1 MSENERIYT
10 ACTSANHPDVR
21 MERSD
26 NNHQQGVLPSLSSQ
40 EHNAAELSASS
51 VPFVPRNSQ
60 SHQQEVGE
68 KSPPI
73 SSAPFV
79 SVAYEATLKI
89 LPQQEADKITLSVS
103 SPPFDPSWREKLG
116 TSPALALPG
125 STTASTSNSTTQQDS
140 YSAIGNNAAATMMMP
155 GVYHHPMNMMPS
167 SMSMS
172 EHRMPM
178 TDIPGQVNQPYLK
191 SRIPPANTH
200 VLIYLTNTPSNL
212 PSNRW
217 NTSTP

>member
-1 MSENERIYT
+1 MSEIDGICT
-10 ACTSANHPDVR
+10 ACMSANPPDVR
-21 MERSD
+21 MDRSD
-26 NNHQQGVLPSLSSQ
+26 NNHQQEILPSLSSQ

-51 VPFVPRNSQ
+51 EPFVPSNSQ

-79 SVAYEATLKI
+79 SVAFEATPKI

-116 TSPALALPG
+116 TSPALALPD
-125 STTASTSNSTTQQDS
+125 STTASTSMSATQQAS
-140 YSAIGNNAAATMMMP
+140 FSVIGNNAATMMP

>member
-116 TSPALALPG
+116 TSPALALPD
-125 STTASTSNSTTQQDS
+125 STTASTSMSATQQAS
-140 YSAIGNNAAATMMMP
+140 FSVIGNNAATMMP

>member
-1 MSENERIYT
+1 MSEIDGI
-10 ACTSANHPDVR
+10 CTECMSANPPDVR
-21 MERSD
+21 MDRSD
-26 NNHQQGVLPSLSSQ
+26 NNHQQEILPSLSSQ

-51 VPFVPRNSQ
+51 EPFVPSNSQ

-79 SVAYEATLKI
+79 SVAFEATPKI

-116 TSPALALPG
+116 TSPALALPD
-125 STTASTSNSTTQQDS
+125 STTASTSMSATQQAS
-140 YSAIGNNAAATMMMP
+140 FSVIGNNAATMMP

-167 SMSMS
+167 SMSMPAG
-172 EHRMPM
+172 HGMPM
-178 TDIPGQVNQPYLK
+178 MGIPGQVNQPCLK

-200 VLIYLTNTPSNL
+200 VLICPTYTPSNL

-217 NTSTP
+217 NTTTP